1 MLMVIEL
8 SIILVKKTPFTSILK
23 DIQHEL

>member
-1 MLMVIEL
+1 MLMAIEL